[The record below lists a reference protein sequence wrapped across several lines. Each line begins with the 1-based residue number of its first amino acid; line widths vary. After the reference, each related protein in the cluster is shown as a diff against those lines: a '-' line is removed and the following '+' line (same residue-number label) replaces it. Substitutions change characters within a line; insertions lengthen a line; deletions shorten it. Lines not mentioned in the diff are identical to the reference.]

1 MDCAREG
8 EYSFNLSNYAKDL
21 LISSNGFANIL
32 PFTILCTVP
41 LSFSK
46 TKISFGPKNA
56 ILVGDVRPS
65 KTTSAFKLESLIIGP
80 SLRGRARAVL
90 ATLFKFKND
99 NTSNNIIINELNS
112 LVINLIVYNVK

>member
-1 MDCAREG
+1 LAT
-8 EYSFNLSNYAKDL
+8 LT
-21 LISSNGFANIL
+21 SSNGSVNIL

-46 TKISFGPKNA
+46 TKISFGPTNA

-80 SLRGRARAVL
+80 SGSGGASASHR
-90 ATLFKFKND
+90 
-99 NTSNNIIINELNS
+99 
-112 LVINLIVYNVK
+112 